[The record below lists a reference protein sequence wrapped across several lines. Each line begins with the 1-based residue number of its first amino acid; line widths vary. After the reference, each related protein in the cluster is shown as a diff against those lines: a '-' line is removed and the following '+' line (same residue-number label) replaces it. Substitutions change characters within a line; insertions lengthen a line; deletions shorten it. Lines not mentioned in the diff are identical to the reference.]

1 MTKDF
6 LKNICKNRQLWSV
19 SNQATLLWWKKHWTR
34 RFTKITKIIL
44 FPLKGKTTK
53 PLLTPS
59 LTQFN
64 PCLFGILLW
73 KTNLNKMKRSLMGW
87 ISKMKSNLT
96 SRKLAGERGLK
107 QSPYRLSITMT
118 PKSRSL
124 FWTKWIDLKL
134 PCFRGSLS
142 FCPMKI
148 NTCTQNQTQA
158 KFLPNFLMTISKKI

>member
-1 MTKDF
+1 MSLFQPTRNTINKLILINVRISLTRKPQKMSSYSWSNKWFCLIKDF
-6 LKNICKNRQLWSV
+6 LNNNFRNRQLWSA
-19 SNQATLLWWKKHWTR
+19 SNQATLLWWKKHWIR

-53 PLLTPS
+53 LL

-96 SRKLAGERGLK
+96 SRKLAEERGLK
-107 QSPYRLSITMT
+107 QSLYRLSTTMT
-118 PKSRSL
+118 PK
-124 FWTKWIDLKL
+124 
-134 PCFRGSLS
+134 
-142 FCPMKI
+142 
-148 NTCTQNQTQA
+148 
-158 KFLPNFLMTISKKI
+158 